1 MYSWIWRKLPGGLPG
16 KIVGTIILVGL
27 VVALLFCYVFPWV
40 EPKLP
45 VGDVTVDSLRLDN
58 LRLGILFRP

>member
-16 KIVGTIILVGL
+16 KIIGTVVLLVL
-27 VVALLFCYVFPWV
+27 AAALLFFYVFPWV

-45 VGDVTVDSLRLDN
+45 VGDVTVDSMTVGTLAVDMLS
-58 LRLGILFRP
+58 RP